1 MKLEYGVEGREFAEL
16 GVGDF
21 VFIPAHMI
29 HRESVPA
36 EGGAGVVVRVGGEGA
51 STFKAY
57 GPALA

>member
-1 MKLEYGVEGREFAEL
+1 MKLEYGVGGTEVAEL

-51 STFKAY
+51 STFNVD
-57 GPALA
+57 GPPLT